1 MASGGAILFMRI
13 GVLTPVR
20 LVGEG
25 IAASLAA
32 CAPAFE
38 AVTARDFPALRA
50 LADGHFPPELVIVDV
65 TQRVALPEVRAF
77 HAEYPDLPL
86 LALGLR
92 ERETEIVEHG
102 RAGFAGYIRRDEGVG
117 ELRGKVEDALAGRL
131 SCPPEITAG
140 IMRALFRAAPPPA
153 ACDLSSL
160 TRREGDVARLVS
172 RGLANKEIACH
183 LRLSESTVK
192 HHVHAILAKLGLT
205 RRTNLMRSMRD
216 DPWFSESGRRSG

>member
-1 MASGGAILFMRI
+1 MRI

-32 CAPAFE
+32 CAPGFE

-50 LADGHFPPELVIVDV
+50 LADGHSPPELVIVDV

-102 RAGFAGYIRRDEGVG
+102 RAGFAGYIRRDEGIDG
-117 ELRGKVEDALAGRL
+117 LSRKVQDAVDGRL
-131 SCPPEITAG
+131 TCPPEIAAG

-160 TRREGDVARLVS
+160 TPREGDVAHLVS
-172 RGLANKEIACH
+172 RGLANKEIARH

-205 RRTNLMRSMRD
+205 RRANLMRSMRD
-216 DPWFSESGRRSG
+216 DPWFNEVGRRSG